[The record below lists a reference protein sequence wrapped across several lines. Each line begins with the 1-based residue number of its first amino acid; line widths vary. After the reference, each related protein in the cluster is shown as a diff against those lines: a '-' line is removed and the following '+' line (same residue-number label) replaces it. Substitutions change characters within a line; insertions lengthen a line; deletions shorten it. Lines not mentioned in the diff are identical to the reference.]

1 MKPPVAA
8 RVDLRAF
15 AYMPLDI
22 AELFNSDTWMLA
34 CRNPFAAAACIN
46 LWGRAWHQ
54 VPAGSLPDDEALLA
68 GYAGVPDWAAVRDIA
83 LRGFVKADDGRLYH
97 AVLCRKVK
105 KAWAERRSYAA
116 FCKTQKEKSQK
127 GHAKRW
133 GNKKKLDH
141 AHGHARTM
149 PGAMPEPRPLACP
162 SDALKGEGEGKGE
175 APPGMPP
182 PPEPDGDFDR
192 GERDESKP
200 ASRNDGT
207 RLAADWRPDPEDR
220 AFAAGLGF
228 DGAAIDFLAAQFA
241 DFWRAK
247 AGRGALKRDWRA
259 AWCYWC
265 RDELKLRGLG
275 PAGPPGPPGPGP
287 GGPGGAQALR
297 GRPSGG
303 GVVAA
308 LGEVR
313 ASRERPGVVGKPR
326 LRF

>member
-15 AYMPLDI
+15 AFMPLVI
-22 AELFNSDTWMLA
+22 AELFNSDTWLLA
-34 CRNPFAAAACIN
+34 CRHPFAAAACIN

-97 AVLCRKVK
+97 KKLCAKVK
-105 KAWAERRSYAA
+105 KAWAERRSYAD
-116 FCKTQKEKSQK
+116 FCKSQK
-127 GHAKRW
+127 KKSVRANDKRW
-133 GNKKKLDH
+133 NSKRKMDPPRGDPR
-141 AHGHARTM
+141 GDR
-149 PGAMPEPRPLACP
+149 PGIPEASPDDPL
-162 SDALKGEGEGKGE
+162 KGEGEGEGKGE
-175 APPGMPP
+175 APLLKNAPP
-182 PPEPDGDFDR
+182 ILDAEPDA
-192 GERDESKP
+192 GEPDEQTPPSP
-200 ASRNDGT
+200 DDGT
-207 RLAADWRPDPEDR
+207 RLPPDWRLDPEGR
-220 AFAAGLGF
+220 AFAAGLGY
-228 DGAAIDFLAAQFA
+228 AEPAIDFLAAQFA
-241 DFWRAK
+241 DYWRAK
-247 AGRGALKRDWRA
+247 PGDGARKRDWGLT
-259 AWCYWC
+259 WQVWC
-265 RDELKLRGLG
+265 RNYHG
-275 PAGPPGPPGPGP
+275 PAGPGP

-297 GRPSGG
+297 GGPPGG

>member
-8 RVDLRAF
+8 KVDLRAF
-15 AYMPLDI
+15 AFMPLVI
-22 AELFNSDTWMLA
+22 AELFNSDTWLLA

-97 AVLCRKVK
+97 TVLCRKVK

-116 FCKTQKEKSQK
+116 FCKAQRERGAK
-127 GHAKRW
+127 GNANRW
-133 GNKKKLDH
+133 KTKKKLDPPQGDR
-141 AHGHARTM
+141 HGDPHRD
-149 PGAMPEPRPLACP
+149 RRR
-162 SDALKGEGEGKGE
+162 DRLKGEGEGEGKGE
-175 APPGMPP
+175 APLLKNAPP
-182 PPEPDGDFDR
+182 ILDAEPDA
-192 GERDESKP
+192 GEPDEPNPPSP
-200 ASRNDGT
+200 DDGT
-207 RLAADWRPDPEDR
+207 RLPPDWRLDPEGR
-220 AFAAGLGF
+220 AFAAGLGYA
-228 DGAAIDFLAAQFA
+228 DAAIDFLAAQFA
-241 DFWRAK
+241 DYWRAK
-247 AGRGALKRDWRA
+247 PGDGARKRDWGLT
-259 AWCYWC
+259 WQVWC
-265 RDELKLRGLG
+265 RNYRG
-275 PAGPPGPPGPGP
+275 PAGP
-287 GGPGGAQALR
+287 GGAGGLEALR
-297 GRPSGG
+297 GGPPGG

>member
-15 AYMPLDI
+15 AFMPLDL

-34 CRNPFAAAACIN
+34 CRTPFAAAACIN

-68 GYAGVPDWAAVRDIA
+68 VYAGVPDWAAVRDIA

-97 AVLCRKVK
+97 KKLCAKVK
-105 KAWAERRSYAA
+105 NAWAERRSYAD
-116 FCKTQKEKSQK
+116 FCKSQKKKSQK

-133 GNKKKLDH
+133 GNKKDLDH
-141 AHGHARTM
+141 ARGHARTL
-149 PGAMPEPRPLACP
+149 PGGMPEPCPVACP
-162 SDALKGEGEGKGE
+162 SDALKGEGEGEGKGE
-175 APPGMPP
+175 APSLESPP
-182 PPEPDGDFDR
+182 AVLDADCDAGECDDEIPPF
-192 GERDESKP
+192 
-200 ASRNDGT
+200 RNGT
-207 RLAADWRPDPEDR
+207 RLPPDWRPDPEGR
-220 AFAAGLGF
+220 AFAAGLGY
-228 DGAAIDFLAAQFA
+228 DDAAVDFLAATFR
-241 DFWRAK
+241 DFWIGRPGEGGLK
-247 AGRGALKRDWRA
+247 ADWRA
-259 AWCYWC
+259 TWRNWC
-265 RDELKLRGLG
+265 RNQRG
-275 PAGPPGPPGPGP
+275 PAGPGPGP
-287 GGPGGAQALR
+287 GGAGGVEALR

>member
-15 AYMPLDI
+15 AFMPLDL

-68 GYAGVPDWAAVRDIA
+68 VYAGVPDWAAVRDIA
-83 LRGFVKADDGRLYH
+83 LRGFVRADDGRLYH

-105 KAWAERRSYAA
+105 KAWAEKRSYAA
-116 FCKTQKEKSQK
+116 FCKAQRERAAK
-127 GHAKRW
+127 GNANRW
-133 GNKKKLDH
+133 KTKKKLDPPQRDR
-141 AHGHARTM
+141 HGDPHRD
-149 PGAMPEPRPLACP
+149 PHR
-162 SDALKGEGEGKGE
+162 DRKRDRLKGEGEGKGE
-175 APPGMPP
+175 APSLESPP
-182 PPEPDGDFDR
+182 TVLDAEPDA
-192 GERDESKP
+192 GEPDDQTP
-200 ASRNDGT
+200 PSRDGT
-207 RLAADWRPDPEDR
+207 RLPPDWRPDPEDR
-220 AFAAGLGF
+220 AFAAGLGY
-228 DGAAIDFLAAQFA
+228 DEPAVDFLAATFR
-241 DFWRAK
+241 DFWIGRPGEGGFK
-247 AGRGALKRDWRA
+247 ADWSATWRN
-259 AWCYWC
+259 WC
-265 RDELKLRGLG
+265 RNQRG
-275 PAGPPGPPGPGP
+275 PVGP
-287 GGPGGAQALR
+287 GGPGGVEALR

-313 ASRERPGVVGKPR
+313 ACRERPGVVGKPR

>member
-15 AYMPLDI
+15 AFMPLDL

-68 GYAGVPDWAAVRDIA
+68 LYSGVPDWAAVRDIA

-97 AVLCRKVK
+97 TVLCRKVK
-105 KAWAERRSYAA
+105 KAWAEKRDYAA
-116 FCKTQKEKSQK
+116 FRKSQQKK
-127 GHAKRW
+127 GRKGNVKRW
-133 GNKKKLDH
+133 KTKKKLDPPRGDP
-141 AHGHARTM
+141 HGD
-149 PGAMPEPRPLACP
+149 PRG
-162 SDALKGEGEGKGE
+162 DRLKGEGEGKGIS
-175 APPGMPP
+175 PPLLIPP
-182 PPEPDGDFDR
+182 AILDAGEPDEQNPD
-192 GERDESKP
+192 SP
-200 ASRNDGT
+200 NGT
-207 RLAADWRPDPEDR
+207 RLAADWRLDPKGRD
-220 AFAAGLGF
+220 FAAGLGF
-228 DGAAIDFLAAQFA
+228 DEPAIDFMAAQFA
-241 DFWRAK
+241 DYWHAK
-247 AGRGALKRDWRA
+247 PGRGGRKRDWHRT
-259 AWCYWC
+259 WQVWC
-265 RDELKLRGLG
+265 RTNAG
-275 PAGPPGPPGPGP
+275 PAGP
-287 GGPGGAQALR
+287 GGPGGVEALR

-313 ASRERPGVVGKPR
+313 AARERPGVVGKPR